1 MVSIK
6 SFITKQL
13 NLPDSTVEMAAAPS
27 SLSPGIPGAR
37 VTPRSQ
43 HNVSRLQISDSALQV
58 LNGLHRAGFQAYL
71 VGGSVRDLL
80 LGREPKD
87 FDVATDA
94 HPEQVRKLFR
104 RNARLIGRRFI
115 LVHVQFGNEIIE
127 VATFRGG
134 ANGKE
139 DESSEHSETGRILA
153 DNVYGSLEE
162 DARRRDFTANALYY
176 NIADRSI
183 LDFSTG
189 MEDLQAGRLRVIG
202 DPEQRYREDPVRMLR
217 AVRFAAKLGFTLD
230 AAAQAPIAA
239 CRKLLQ
245 EVPSARLFE
254 ETLKL
259 FLTGNAQTSFE
270 HLRQMGLFAALF
282 PQVDALLDDARYGS
296 ARILLQGALQGTDAR
311 LLDGKSVT
319 PAFLFAA
326 LLWPALQQER
336 QLLEQQGKPET
347 VALQQA
353 ASGVLQECA
362 GRISVPR
369 RFALP
374 MREIWDLQTRFM
386 RRGGRRPHALLAHPR
401 FRAAFDFL
409 NLRSQSGEIPATLVE
424 WWEQFQTADHDGRR
438 ALVERARLEETGQE
452 PALGPLP
459 ATSRRRPRRR
469 RRSNHAKQGETSQPG
484 GSDDGHDDGRA
495 GND

>member
-13 NLPDSTVEMAAAPS
+13 NLPDGAVEMAAAPS

-127 VATFRGG
+127 VATFRGS
-134 ANGKE
+134 ANGKK

-189 MEDLQAGRLRVIG
+189 MEDLRAGRLRVIG

-230 AAAQAPIAA
+230 VAAQAPIAA
-239 CRKLLQ
+239 CRELLQ

-270 HLRQMGLFAALF
+270 HLRQMGLFVALF
-282 PQVDALLDDARYGS
+282 PQVDALLDDARYDS

-353 ASGVLQECA
+353 ATNVLHECA
-362 GRISVPR
+362 GR
-369 RFALP
+369 
-374 MREIWDLQTRFM
+374 
-386 RRGGRRPHALLAHPR
+386 
-401 FRAAFDFL
+401 
-409 NLRSQSGEIPATLVE
+409 
-424 WWEQFQTADHDGRR
+424 
-438 ALVERARLEETGQE
+438 
-452 PALGPLP
+452 
-459 ATSRRRPRRR
+459 
-469 RRSNHAKQGETSQPG
+469 
-484 GSDDGHDDGRA
+484 
-495 GND
+495 

>member
-1 MVSIK
+1 M
-6 SFITKQL
+6 
-13 NLPDSTVEMAAAPS
+13 NLPDSAVEMAAAPS
-27 SLSPGIPGAR
+27 SLSSGIPGAR

-43 HNVSRLQISDSALQV
+43 HNVSRLQMSDSALQV

-127 VATFRGG
+127 VATFRGS

-139 DESSEHSETGRILA
+139 DKSSEHSETGRILA

-189 MEDLQAGRLRVIG
+189 MEDLQSGRLRVIG

-239 CRKLLQ
+239 CRELLQ

-362 GRISVPR
+362 GRVSVPR

-374 MREIWDLQTRFM
+374 MREIWDLQARFM

-409 NLRSQSGEIPATLVE
+409 NLRSQSGEVPATLVE

-438 ALVERARLEETGQE
+438 ALIERARLDETGQE

-469 RRSNHAKQGETSQPG
+469 RRSNRAKQGETSQPG
-484 GSDDGHDDGRA
+484 GSDDGHDDGQA